1 MSALT
6 HALDDHN
13 LNHQRRNNNN
23 GGRGSTTRKNGRNSN
38 DSTSTSSPEFSPEV
52 TLREDGNT
60 HGSGSAI
67 ALLRATVWEAAQ
79 KRGENFGGRSDDD
92 EDDNSINGAGGQR
105 RRRGGGPMIDAKT
118 RAILET
124 ENAEQMFVGRRSME
138 IEQVASFG
146 NIQIAPAVSGPQT
159 QAFSG
164 ISSRPREVP
173 RVRRVTVYDDMYEDS
188 NDTSSPGRKRRGA
201 STSYLAIEADLLS
214 RSDENVGMFCSSPN
228 RKNFTS
234 APFAAVFAA
243 GGTSTGVGSPL
254 GQPSSPKSTSKGF
267 YSAPFA
273 AVYGSPNAPSS
284 PASKMHS
291 SLHF

>member
-1 MSALT
+1 
-6 HALDDHN
+6 
-13 LNHQRRNNNN
+13 
-23 GGRGSTTRKNGRNSN
+23 
-38 DSTSTSSPEFSPEV
+38 
-52 TLREDGNT
+52 
-60 HGSGSAI
+60 
-67 ALLRATVWEAAQ
+67 
-79 KRGENFGGRSDDD
+79 
-92 EDDNSINGAGGQR
+92 
-105 RRRGGGPMIDAKT
+105 MIDAKT

-173 RVRRVTVYDDMYEDS
+173 RVRRVTVYDDMNEDS
-188 NDTSSPGRKRRGA
+188 NDASSPGRKRRGA

-243 GGTSTGVGSPL
+243 GRTSTGVGSPL

-273 AVYGSPNAPSS
+273 TVYGLPNAPSS
-284 PASKMHS
+284 PASKMNS

>member
-1 MSALT
+1 
-6 HALDDHN
+6 
-13 LNHQRRNNNN
+13 
-23 GGRGSTTRKNGRNSN
+23 
-38 DSTSTSSPEFSPEV
+38 
-52 TLREDGNT
+52 
-60 HGSGSAI
+60 
-67 ALLRATVWEAAQ
+67 
-79 KRGENFGGRSDDD
+79 
-92 EDDNSINGAGGQR
+92 
-105 RRRGGGPMIDAKT
+105 MIDAKT

>member
-6 HALDDHN
+6 HALDDH
-13 LNHQRRNNNN
+13 LNHQRRNNTN
-23 GGRGSTTRKNGRNSN
+23 GGGESNARKNGRNSS

-52 TLREDGNT
+52 TLRDGNKT

-67 ALLRATVWEAAQ
+67 ALLRATVWEEAQ
-79 KRGENFGGRSDDD
+79 KRGENFGGREADGDDD
-92 EDDNSINGAGGQR
+92 EEEEGGQR
-105 RRRGGGPMIDAKT
+105 RGRGGGPMIDAKT

-173 RVRRVTVYDDMYEDS
+173 RVRRVTVYDDMDEDS
-188 NDTSSPGRKRRGA
+188 NDASSPGRKRRGA

-234 APFAAVFAA
+234 APFAAVFAS
-243 GGTSTGVGSPL
+243 GRTSTGVGSPL

-273 AVYGSPNAPSS
+273 TVYGSPNAPSS
-284 PASKMHS
+284 PASKMNS

>member
-6 HALDDHN
+6 HALDDHLN
-13 LNHQRRNNNN
+13 LQRRNNDNTS
-23 GGRGSTTRKNGRNSN
+23 GRGSTARKNGRNSI

-52 TLREDGNT
+52 TLRDGNKT

-67 ALLRATVWEAAQ
+67 ALLRATVWEEAR
-79 KRGENFGGRSDDD
+79 KRGEIFGGRSEDD
-92 EDDNSINGAGGQR
+92 EEEDNSIGGQR
-105 RRRGGGPMIDAKT
+105 RGRGGGPMIDAKT

-124 ENAEQMFVGRRSME
+124 ENAEQMFVGRRLME

-146 NIQIAPAVSGPQT
+146 NIQIAPAVSAPQT

-173 RVRRVTVYDDMYEDS
+173 RVRRVTVYDDMDEDS
-188 NDTSSPGRKRRGA
+188 NDASSPGRKRRGA

-243 GGTSTGVGSPL
+243 GRTSTGVGSPL

-273 AVYGSPNAPSS
+273 TVYGSPNAPSS
-284 PASKMHS
+284 PASKMNS